1 MTRSVLFAGLLGG
14 LLGGVFSTAA
24 SRWLPGPTTATAAI
38 PVPAEARA
46 TADAYVARLRA
57 GKYDEF
63 VNDLKNGMVFPSEK
77 EFDEFRRSFELYRT
91 VIPGIYGPLSGD
103 VTLVREG
110 AATPDLARFV
120 YLQKCPNGLVV
131 WTFIMYRGAEG
142 WRPSSVSWSHDPLR
156 AFPGP

>member
-1 MTRSVLFAGLLGG
+1 LLGG
-14 LLGGVFSTAA
+14 LLGGVFSTLA
-24 SRWLPGPTTATAAI
+24 SRWLPGPATSAAAI

-103 VTLVREG
+103 VTLVRES

-142 WRPSSVSWSHDPLR
+142 WRPSTVSWSHDPLR